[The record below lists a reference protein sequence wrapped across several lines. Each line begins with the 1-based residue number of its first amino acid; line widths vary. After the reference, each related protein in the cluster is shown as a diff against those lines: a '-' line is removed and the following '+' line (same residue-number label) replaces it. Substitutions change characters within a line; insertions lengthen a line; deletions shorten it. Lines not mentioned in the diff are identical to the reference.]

1 MQKVKVKI
9 KKLQEDAKIPMHA
22 TEGSAG
28 FDFYSVEEKEIKPG
42 ETAKVSTGIA
52 VEIPQGH
59 CIQLWGRS
67 GLEVKG
73 VHKLAGLGDSDYRG
87 EYWIVLRNSSKEPYK
102 IEKHDRIAQGV
113 LLPVFQAD
121 FEEVSELSETVR
133 GEGGFH
139 STGKK

>member
-1 MQKVKVKI
+1 MEKVRVKI
-9 KKLQEDAKIPMHA
+9 KKLHEDAKIPIHA
-22 TEGSAG
+22 TPGSAG
-28 FDFYSVEEKEIKPG
+28 FDLYSIEDKEIKPG
-42 ETAKVSTGIA
+42 ETAKISTGIA
-52 VEIPQGH
+52 LEIPPGY

-87 EYWIVLRNSSKEPYK
+87 EYWIVLRNSSEKTYK
-102 IEKHDRIAQGV
+102 VKKHDRIAQGI
-113 LLPVFQAD
+113 LLPVFQVD
-121 FEEVSELSETVR
+121 FEEVSELSKTVR